1 MIYLTLPLLLPLTTT
16 VSLTGPAGRSVDE
29 ELLLP
34 DRLARGENCC
44 CPLLLE
50 EELLL
55 LLLLE
60 ELLPEELP
68 PALDELP

>member
-1 MIYLTLPLLLPLTTT
+1 M
-16 VSLTGPAGRSVDE
+16 DE

-34 DRLARGENCC
+34 DGLPEDVL
-44 CPLLLE
+44 PLLFE

-55 LLLLE
+55 LLPE

-68 PALDELP
+68 LSLIHIWRIKS

>member
-1 MIYLTLPLLLPLTTT
+1 M
-16 VSLTGPAGRSVDE
+16 DE

-34 DRLARGENCC
+34 DGLLEEVL
-44 CPLLLE
+44 PLLLE
-50 EELLL
+50 EEPLLL
-55 LLLLE
+55 LLPE

>member
-1 MIYLTLPLLLPLTTT
+1 M
-16 VSLTGPAGRSVDE
+16 DE

-34 DRLARGENCC
+34 DGLLEEELLL
-44 CPLLLE
+44 PLLLE